1 MYNKLKNIIPHKI
14 KIDNFSARL
23 LSKDD
28 LPMVQKF
35 FENNGDFFIMVGGD
49 APTPNEAEETLN
61 LLPNSKTAED
71 KFWIGLFDSDNL
83 AAFVDIVQN
92 YKTENQ
98 WTIGDYIVDKNY
110 RRQGLATKL
119 LSNLENMLLSLR
131 VESLRIVV
139 QEQNVCG
146 MAFWQK
152 MNFKEEYRRKQDV
165 FTDKDELIMVKKL
178 EKREPTIEEKY
189 FKNGKLV
196 NFPSKPNEQQEVYKI
211 MATWFEKGK
220 KYTEPQVNEL
230 IKSRIECR
238 DHATLRR
245 DLVDN
250 HYLNRSDDGEEYW
263 G

>member
-1 MYNKLKNIIPHKI
+1 MYNKLKNIVAHKI
-14 KIDNFSARL
+14 KIDNFSAKL

-28 LPMVQKF
+28 LLMVQKF
-35 FENNGDFFIMVGGD
+35 FENNSDFFVMTDGKT
-49 APTPNEAEETLN
+49 PTPNKAEETFN
-61 LLPNSKTAED
+61 LLPDRKTADD
-71 KFWIGLFDSDNL
+71 KFWIGLFDNDNL
-83 AAFVDIVQN
+83 AAFVDMVQN

-98 WTIGDYIVDKNY
+98 WTIGLYLVDKNY

-119 LSNLENMLLSLR
+119 LNNLENMLLSLR

-146 MAFWQK
+146 LAFWQK
-152 MNFKEEYRRKQDV
+152 MNFKEENRKKQDV

-178 EKREPTIEEKY
+178 KKRELTVKEKY

-250 HYLNRSDDGEEYW
+250 HYLSRSSDGKEYW